1 MKVSIDKAVGFFI
14 FWIET
19 LLVSVICSNMLD
31 DLYSPRS
38 IFINTFRTFILM
50 SMIRGVLYLIP
61 YVVIHI
67 IMIKFLQWNL
77 LMNSTLHVVLFI
89 VLSLLTVWLIDP
101 NLRMMNK
108 IGWVSVILTIPTAFL
123 SAYLSYKVIK
133 KRFDV

>member
-1 MKVSIDKAVGFFI
+1 
-14 FWIET
+14 
-19 LLVSVICSNMLD
+19 
-31 DLYSPRS
+31 
-38 IFINTFRTFILM
+38 M